1 MSLADI
7 TDFSE
12 ALALLGLYEREVMTT
27 GVMEYVVPPKV
38 PAKPTQ
44 VPESVAS
51 PSPPNEQASSIPPA
65 NIPQDTP
72 ALPEATPASSPV
84 NNTTINEGII
94 IVNGVHD
101 SEDGNEPPSQIQK
114 VDASQE
120 TLPLPTPGPSELEL
134 LLEEQQVEKRLFYL
148 FVEEIEKTGDLGK
161 LPVAL
166 QPTGKS

>member
-1 MSLADI
+1 MTMSLADI

-38 PAKPTQ
+38 PAKPAP

-51 PSPPNEQASSIPPA
+51 TPSEQATSIPPA

-94 IVNGVHD
+94 IVNGVHG
-101 SEDGNEPPSQIQK
+101 SEDGNEPPSQIQR

-148 FVEEIEKTGDLGK
+148 FVDEIEKTGDLGK

>member
-38 PAKPTQ
+38 PAKPAQ

-51 PSPPNEQASSIPPA
+51 PSPLKNKHLHPPA

-72 ALPEATPASSPV
+72 ALPEANPASSPV

-101 SEDGNEPPSQIQK
+101 SEDGNEPPSQIQR

>member
-38 PAKPTQ
+38 LAKPAQ
-44 VPESVAS
+44 VPESVAN
-51 PSPPNEQASSIPPA
+51 PPNEQASSPPPA

-101 SEDGNEPPSQIQK
+101 SEDGNEPPSQIQR

-134 LLEEQQVEKRLFYL
+134 LLEEQQVEKLLFYL
-148 FVEEIEKTGDLGK
+148 FVEEIEQTGDLGK

-166 QPTGKS
+166 QPNGKS